1 MLRRRRR
8 RLPAA
13 LVFHALLVVLG
24 AVAAHACLRAL
35 YGTPAPAADDRLAL
49 SVLAGL
55 AIVLALAQLWPRRLA
70 VVTACVLPALGAA
83 YAYEAVLTW
92 RSDAAGQWRFTREL
106 HRLVAS
112 VPNPAIQYSPTN
124 FAWNGASLDLPGGGK
139 VLPLSEVAN
148 ARTLMC
154 QEGDRPYAIY
164 DSDSWGFNNPD
175 SAWQDPRI
183 ALIGDSFTYGA
194 CLDQRDHFAA
204 KLRARVPGTV
214 NLAHGGNGPLLEL
227 AILREYAAPLKPG
240 YVFWFYD
247 ENNDVYSIAP
257 GQPSDLEYEL
267 KHPILARYLDDPGF
281 TQNLRAHQG
290 EINARLKRQSDDW
303 IAHRLKNDTVAN
315 RVLEFLTAP
324 RIRALL
330 PKGLAG
336 PRALLPWPAPA
347 FAAAPPQGDLTQV
360 FRRIVAQAAAETRAF
375 GGRFVFITIPA
386 WTRLCLGRDYPWRD
400 AILAVGEAE
409 ADVVID
415 LHDDFLSAA
424 REVGAKT
431 LMAMTVCGGHFSER
445 GYDLIAR
452 RLDEFLDIEEG
463 RRALP
468 LPGWTRRDNGR
479 LVYTGR

>member
-13 LVFHALLVVLG
+13 LVFGAFLVLPAG
-24 AVAAHACLRAL
+24 LAAFACLRVL
-35 YGTPAPAADDRLAL
+35 YGTPPPAPVDRLAL

-55 AIVLALAQLWPRRLA
+55 AVALALAQLWPRRLA
-70 VVTACVLPALGAA
+70 VATACVLPALGAA
-83 YAYEAVLTW
+83 YLYEAALTW

-106 HRLVAS
+106 RRLVAS

-124 FAWNGASLDLPGGGK
+124 FVWNGASLDLPGGGK

-175 SAWQDPRI
+175 SAWRDTRI
-183 ALIGDSFTYGA
+183 ALLGDSFTYGA
-194 CLDQRDHFAA
+194 CLDQRDHFVA
-204 KLRARVPGTV
+204 KLRRRVPGTV

-257 GQPSDLEYEL
+257 GQPPDLDYEI

-281 TQNLRAHQG
+281 TQNLRAHQAA
-290 EINARLKRQSDDW
+290 INARLKRQSDDW
-303 IAHRLKNDTVAN
+303 IAHRLKDDTVAN
-315 RVLEFLTAP
+315 RVLVFLTAP

-330 PKGLAG
+330 PKGLA
-336 PRALLPWPAPA
+336 ASLAPWPAPA
-347 FAAAPPQGDLTQV
+347 LAAETPPGDLTRV
-360 FRRIVAQAAAETRAF
+360 FRRVLAQAAAETRAF
-375 GGRFVFITIPA
+375 GGRFVFLSIPA
-386 WTRLCLGRDYPWRD
+386 WTRLCLGRDYPGRD
-400 AILAVGEAE
+400 AVLAAGEAE

-415 LHDDFLSAA
+415 FQPDFLAAA
-424 REVGAKT
+424 REVGAKH
-431 LMAMTVCGGHFSER
+431 LLGMTVCGGHFSER

-452 RLDEFLDIEEG
+452 RIDEFLDIEEG
-463 RRALP
+463 KRALP
-468 LPGWTRRDNGR
+468 LPGWTRRENGK
-479 LVYTGR
+479 LVYDGRR